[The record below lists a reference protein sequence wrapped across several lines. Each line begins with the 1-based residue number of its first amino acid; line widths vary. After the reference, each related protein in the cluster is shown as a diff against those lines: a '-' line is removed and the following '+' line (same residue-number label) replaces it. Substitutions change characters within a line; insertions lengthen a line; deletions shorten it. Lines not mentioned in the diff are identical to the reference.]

1 VTSAGYREKRSVGGE
16 QQTQYYLGYCTLVS
30 KRSGKMSGPC
40 VFQPVQRSTFLDS
53 RSVRWSL
60 SSIEEYLADLG
71 EAGSRY
77 YHTLDDN
84 MHGNARP
91 SDQCAGR
98 RPDELVREVGL
109 GTNVLFVSL
118 ASITIHIGL
127 TFPIL
132 LLSSFALDRSNFQVF
147 EIQFS

>member
-1 VTSAGYREKRSVGGE
+1 
-16 QQTQYYLGYCTLVS
+16 
-30 KRSGKMSGPC
+30 M
-40 VFQPVQRSTFLDS
+40 
-53 RSVRWSL
+53 
-60 SSIEEYLADLG
+60 ADLG
-71 EAGSRY
+71 GAGSRY

-98 RPDELVREVGL
+98 RPDEPVQEVGL
-109 GTNVLFVSL
+109 GTTVLFVSL
-118 ASITIHIGL
+118 ASIAIHIGL